1 VGVRAGNGYERL
13 SAQDSSFVMFDGGR
27 GQLNI
32 SAVATFDAEPLCKAD
47 GHLDLARLRD
57 YIASRLHLMPHYRQ
71 RLDVTPIQRHPIWID
86 DAHFDI
92 SHHVRRAALPAPGGD
107 REFQEFV
114 GHVASQPLDPARPLW
129 EMWFVEGLAGE
140 RVGWIAKVHHCM
152 ADGVSGVS
160 AVTHLLSPRPDASF
174 EPGPEWLPQRK
185 PSLLEFVRDGLLDTA
200 DLTVEAAR
208 AIGAA
213 ALQPLASAQSIADAT
228 AAGLSTLKN
237 GFTAPP
243 ASLLNQASGQQRRAT
258 WHLLD
263 TSEVKDLRK
272 RLDGTINDV
281 VLAVVAGGLRR
292 FLQRRREQTKGVEL
306 RVIVPVDTRSGP
318 IDLHVGNQVSA
329 WFLGLPVGL
338 TDPRE
343 RFEAIRAQ
351 TRELKRAKA
360 ERGVDLFL
368 RFSDWSGSS
377 RLPYWGVGLVN
388 QLRPYNLIVTNV
400 RGPEVPLFLLGAR
413 LHDFH
418 PFVPLFANQTIAI
431 ALLSY
436 LGRISIGVLA
446 DWDHVP
452 ELEHFAGDL
461 ARAFDELRAAAEGPT
476 AKPAKRSGRRSAQ
489 LATPHAEHGEATP
502 SPSASAPLRAPS
514 RPHTNGAEPPRN
526 RSSYSS
532 SSSVPPL

>member
-1 VGVRAGNGYERL
+1 MGVRAGNGYERL
-13 SAQDSSFVMFDGGR
+13 TAQDSSFVMFDGGR

-32 SAVATFDAEPLCKAD
+32 CAVATFDAAPLCKPN
-47 GHLDLARLRD
+47 GHLDLARLRA
-57 YIASRLHLMPHYRQ
+57 YVVSRLHSMPHYRQ
-71 RLDVTPIQRHPIWID
+71 RIDVTPVQRHPIWVD
-86 DAHFDI
+86 DDRFDI
-92 SHHVRRAALPAPGGD
+92 AHHVRRAALPAPGGE

-114 GHVASQPLDPARPLW
+114 GRVASQPLDPARPLW
-129 EMWFVEGLAGE
+129 EMWFIEGLETG

-152 ADGVSGVS
+152 ADGISGVS
-160 AVTHLLSPRPDASF
+160 AVTQLLSPRPEPHF
-174 EPGPEWLPQRK
+174 EPGPEWQPRPK
-185 PSLLEFVRDGLLDTA
+185 PGLLEFVRDGLVETA

-208 AIGAA
+208 ALGSA
-213 ALQPLASAQSIADAT
+213 ALQPFASAQSLLDAT
-228 AAGLSTLKN
+228 AAGFSTLKN

-243 ASLLNQASGQQRRAT
+243 ASLLNRPSGQQRRAT

-272 RLDGTINDV
+272 RLDGTLNDV

-292 FLQRRREQTKGVEL
+292 FLQRRRERTKGVEL
-306 RVIVPVDTRSGP
+306 RVIVPVDTRTGP

-329 WFLGLPVGL
+329 WFLGLPVGV

-343 RFEAIRAQ
+343 RFAAIRAQ
-351 TRELKRAKA
+351 TRALKRSKA

-400 RGPEVPLFLLGAR
+400 RGPEVPLYLLGAR
-413 LHDFH
+413 LHDLH
-418 PFVPLFANQTIAI
+418 PFVPLFANQTLAI
-431 ALLSY
+431 AVLSY

-476 AKPAKRSGRRSAQ
+476 ARPEKSSRASSTARAASDEALERETLRSPKRPAGGAQ
-489 LATPHAEHGEATP
+489 A
-502 SPSASAPLRAPS
+502 
-514 RPHTNGAEPPRN
+514 NGAETPRK
-526 RSSYSS
+526 RSPNLSS
-532 SSSVPPL
+532 STAPVA